1 MNILNTTR
9 QRIQNSIHKL
19 ELEGSRHAK
28 AKYIFQRLFPSVFW
42 FREHN
47 KFLDSYPC
55 LIPFYAIIRLVT
67 KPFTRWSKWIS
78 EVKDVKESK

>member
-19 ELEGSRHAK
+19 ELEDSRHAK
-28 AKYIFQRLFPSVFW
+28 AKYIFQRLFPSVSW